1 MKRKTLTLITII
13 CGLFAAGIIG
23 SILIY
28 THQSGAKIAY
38 IYQNGE
44 CIQTI
49 DLNQVSESYTFTVEG
64 ADGAYNE
71 IEVRPGE
78 IAVIS
83 ASCPDKVCVHAGFI
97 QNDLLPI
104 SCIPNRLVIH
114 IGNGNS
120 SATGNTDGLDAIV
133 R

>member
-1 MKRKTLTLITII
+1 MKRKTLTLVIII
-13 CGLFAAGIIG
+13 CGLLAAGIIG
-23 SILIY
+23 SILIF
-28 THQSGAKIAY
+28 THQSDSKIAY

-44 CIQTI
+44 CIKTI
-49 DLNQVSESYTFTVEG
+49 DLNQVTESYTFTIDG

-114 IGNGNS
+114 IGDSDTSGLANS
-120 SATGNTDGLDAIV
+120 DGLDAIV